1 MAEGRSMDTLI
12 DRCAGLDV
20 HKDTVVACVRVPA
33 RGGGREQFVQ
43 TFGTTTAQLLAL
55 RDWLVAHGVTRV
67 GMESTGVYWKPVYYV
82 LEDAV
87 ECWLLNAR
95 HLRQVP
101 GRKTDVADAA
111 WICQLVEHGLVQPSF
126 VPPQPIRELRNLTR
140 YRKAQIEERTREAQR
155 LDKILQDAGIKLSSV
170 ASDVLGVSGRAMLR
184 ALLAGTRDP
193 EVLAELA
200 RGALR
205 KKIPALREALH
216 GRFGAHH
223 ALLVG
228 TILAKLEFLDEA
240 LGHLSAEIEQV
251 IAPFA
256 AEAALLRTI
265 PGVDRRTA
273 EALVAEVGVDMTRFG
288 SAPRLASWAGWCP
301 GHHES
306 AGRQRS
312 GKTRKGSKWL
322 RTYLTEAAKAAA
334 RTKATYLAAQYAR
347 LRGRRGSA
355 RATVAVGHSIL
366 VAAYYILERHQ
377 PYQDLGPDYFRR
389 RHSREHQTRRLV
401 RQIEALGYRVT
412 LEGAA

>member
-1 MAEGRSMDTLI
+1 MDTLI
-12 DRCAGLDV
+12 ERCAALDV

-33 RGGGREQFVQ
+33 RGGGREQGIQ

-67 GMESTGVYWKPVYYV
+67 GMESTGVYWKSVYYV

-95 HLRQVP
+95 HLRNVP

-111 WICQLVEHGLVQPSF
+111 WICQLVEHGLVRPSF
-126 VPPQPIRELRNLTR
+126 VPPKPIRELRNLTR

-184 ALLAGTRDP
+184 ALIAGTRDP
-193 EVLAELA
+193 AVLAELA
-200 RGALR
+200 RGTLR

-273 EALVAEVGVDMTRFG
+273 EALVAEIGVDMTRFG

-301 GHHES
+301 GNHES
-306 AGRQRS
+306 AGRQGS

-322 RTYLTEAAKAAA
+322 STYLTQAAKAAA
-334 RTKATYLAAQYAR
+334 GAKRTYLAAQYAR

-366 VAAYYILERHQ
+366 VATYHILDRHE
-377 PYQDLGPDYFRR
+377 PYRELGPDYFRR

-401 RQIEALGYRVT
+401 RQIEALGFHVK
-412 LEGAA
+412 LEEAV

>member
-1 MAEGRSMDTLI
+1 MDPLI
-12 DRCAGLDV
+12 ERCAGLDV

-33 RGGGREQFVQ
+33 RGGGREQFIQ

-55 RDWLVAHGVTRV
+55 RDWLVAQGVTRV

-82 LEDAV
+82 LEDAL

-95 HLRQVP
+95 HLRNVP

-111 WICQLVEHGLVQPSF
+111 WICQLVEHGLVRPSF
-126 VPPQPIRELRNLTR
+126 VPPKPIRELRNLTR

-184 ALLAGTRDP
+184 ALIAGTRDP
-193 EVLAELA
+193 ETLAELA
-200 RGALR
+200 RGTLR
-205 KKIPALREALH
+205 RKIPALRQALH
-216 GRFGAHH
+216 GRFGPHH

-228 TILAKLEFLDEA
+228 TILAKLEFLEEA
-240 LGHLSAEIEQV
+240 LEHLSAEIEQV

-273 EALVAEVGVDMTRFG
+273 EAVVAEIGVDMSRFG
-288 SAPRLASWAGWCP
+288 AAGRLASWAGWCP
-301 GHHES
+301 GNNES
-306 AGRQRS
+306 AGRHGS

-322 RTYLTEAAKAAA
+322 HTYLTQAAKAAA
-334 RTKATYLAAQYAR
+334 RTKDTYLGAQYAR
-347 LRGRRGSA
+347 LRGRRGPA

-366 VAAYYILERHQ
+366 VAAYHILDRHE
-377 PYQDLGPDYFRR
+377 PYRELGPDYFRR

-401 RQIEALGYRVT
+401 RQIEALGYHVR
-412 LEGAA
+412 LEEVA